1 MKFFHDEGVVLRKHD
16 VGEKDEVVILLTK
29 AHGKMPFVA
38 KGSRDPKSRKAGALQ
53 IFNTVAF
60 EARQGKG
67 KMPYLQQV
75 KSLAS
80 RSLAIVGAS
89 ENLDWFYRAA
99 EVLKITDAL
108 VQEMQ
113 SVQRVYEDLNIVLN
127 AVSVQWIVLIYWI
140 RLFQDLGFVPDW
152 SSCCVC
158 DEGLSLEEPIVFS
171 AENKGFAHQSC
182 VSLPLPTVHGDVI
195 KLMSFF
201 QRADL
206 SASLRVEVSEKLAV
220 QVKNYL
226 EEIKAHSH

>member
-1 MKFFHDEGVVLRKHD
+1 
-16 VGEKDEVVILLTK
+16 
-29 AHGKMPFVA
+29 
-38 KGSRDPKSRKAGALQ
+38 
-53 IFNTVAF
+53 
-60 EARQGKG
+60 GKG

-171 AENKGFAHQSC
+171 AENKGF
-182 VSLPLPTVHGDVI
+182 
-195 KLMSFF
+195 
-201 QRADL
+201 
-206 SASLRVEVSEKLAV
+206 
-220 QVKNYL
+220 
-226 EEIKAHSH
+226 